1 MKWKSTRSSGKTLRV
16 LAPLDPV
23 EFFQNPVRTGSGS
36 ELQNPVESRSENR
49 IMFTTA
55 VVVDSYGIQW
65 RVEGGSERGDA
76 PGHP

>member
-1 MKWKSTRSSGKTLRV
+1 
-16 LAPLDPV
+16 
-23 EFFQNPVRTGSGS
+23 
-36 ELQNPVESRSENR
+36 
-49 IMFTTA
+49 MFTTA